1 MQCEIV
7 EMGRTSLSVALEPQS
22 SSLLFEHSSAHQWRL
37 DRMFNAV
44 AHQRTCRALAEWTS
58 TTDEFGASHAL
69 RKTVIEGSKAAS
81 ASSAS
86 ASSASASS
94 ASASASASAPAATLT
109 AEMRAVYAQAA
120 GVALNSPQM
129 SAVLGALEGY
139 HKTVDYAAAGH
150 RDGGGAHR
158 ISLIQG
164 PPGTGKSTASVALLK
179 LAAMSSESPLLA
191 CADSNAACDNLLE
204 GMLSQGVN
212 AVRIGR
218 PGRAAAHL
226 WASTV
231 EAQLESLPEHAELE
245 EQRQQLRML
254 RVFAAEQVG
263 AARRETEQVLRDGWR
278 RVRKDEQMLIRR
290 LLEQAEVVVS
300 TLVGCG
306 SPAMLG
312 MRFPMVVVDECTQAT
327 EPRTLIALARAMASV
342 VLVGDQ
348 RQLAPTVISK
358 EAAQSGLMRSLFERL
373 ALAAPGVGTIDF
385 SLLTIQYRMH
395 PLLRRFPSD
404 AFYSGQLTD
413 GVDAS
418 QRQPPEAFPGRM
430 VVDADS
436 EAEHASGECKDESG
450 TSTVIASKAG
460 LQGAEPHPS
469 KPASKPA
476 SKPEQVIGVR
486 SPSSTCRT
494 AARRA
499 AGTASASSTGER
511 RPPSRRSP
519 SQC

>member
-1 MQCEIV
+1 
-7 EMGRTSLSVALEPQS
+7 
-22 SSLLFEHSSAHQWRL
+22 
-37 DRMFNAV
+37 
-44 AHQRTCRALAEWTS
+44 
-58 TTDEFGASHAL
+58 
-69 RKTVIEGSKAAS
+69 
-81 ASSAS
+81 
-86 ASSASASS
+86 
-94 ASASASASAPAATLT
+94 
-109 AEMRAVYAQAA
+109 
-120 GVALNSPQM
+120 
-129 SAVLGALEGY
+129 
-139 HKTVDYAAAGH
+139 
-150 RDGGGAHR
+150 
-158 ISLIQG
+158 
-164 PPGTGKSTASVALLK
+164 
-179 LAAMSSESPLLA
+179 
-191 CADSNAACDNLLE
+191 
-204 GMLSQGVN
+204 
-212 AVRIGR
+212 
-218 PGRAAAHL
+218 
-226 WASTV
+226 
-231 EAQLESLPEHAELE
+231 
-245 EQRQQLRML
+245 
-254 RVFAAEQVG
+254 
-263 AARRETEQVLRDGWR
+263 
-278 RVRKDEQMLIRR
+278 MLIRR

-418 QRQPPEAFPGRM
+418 QRQPPEAFPAART

-469 KPASKPA
+469 KPASMPA
-476 SKPEQVIGVR
+476 SKPEQVIR
-486 SPSSTCRT
+486 SPLAFLDLPHGREERGRHGVSKLNRREAAAIAEVAVAMLARGREGRSGDGGGAGGDEEFRSLQPADIGIITPYAAQAAEIRKVLRSRGVPPVVEVRT
-494 AARRA
+494 VDGFQGREKEVILFSCVRANQRGRLGFLSDERRLNVGLTRARRGLFVVGCKRTLRNDPSWA
-499 AGTASASSTGER
+499 AFVNHCERLRCVLSTADLMSHGIVIRGGAEGSPRAKSADVLDCEADER
-511 RPPSRRSP
+511 RNDDDTNTVAGSRIRSRSP
-519 SQC
+519 DRSPNQVLPAPEI